1 MNKNLLVCVK
11 KKRKEKAALKCFV
24 SGDQWR
30 KHHQASTLQCTGA
43 LFSCLE
49 GKSIIQALCLIS
61 RLRIFEMYYKVM
73 LRWGYF
79 CLRNCL
85 EMQVQDSS
93 TYRATGVVQITSA
106 GATWKI
112 AVPHL
117 EFDLAES
124 ISLMWQGFYFPPWQ
138 LSAVWLV
145 DDATSND
152 PANWTISLFHFFP
165 NAAPPN
171 VRIIHSGH
179 ACNIEEERYTERVYT
194 IREGET
200 LELTCLV
207 SGHPRPQVRLW
218 VFTDFW
224 PLQSSARGC
233 S

>member
-1 MNKNLLVCVK
+1 MTVK
-11 KKRKEKAALKCFV
+11 KKKQPWSICK
-24 SGDQWR
+24 WR
-30 KHHQASTLQCTGA
+30 SVEETSSTGA
-43 LFSCLE
+43 PFSCLE

-61 RLRIFEMYYKVM
+61 RLRIFEMHYKVM

-79 CLRNCL
+79 VYEIAWKCKSKTLL
-85 EMQVQDSS
+85 HTEQL
-93 TYRATGVVQITSA
+93 GVVQITSA
-106 GATWKI
+106 GATWMI

-224 PLQSSARGC
+224 PLQSSARDC